1 MKVLTFSGL
10 GFVLLVLA
18 IAAVGTLPSID
29 AVHPIDFAYQPVK
42 PVLDDPVFQ
51 EILSLSIFA
60 DVDLTISHAGTKH
73 AGDMPLY
80 QKCLNDNNVILGFMN
95 PDNKHC
101 IEVFSTT
108 VEENGH
114 TVERFVVRVVKKT
127 KDKFYEITAF
137 TDEWESLYDLELY
150 LNNGGYMQIYP

>member
-1 MKVLTFSGL
+1 MRVLTFGGL
-10 GFVLLVLA
+10 GFVLLFLA
-18 IAAVGTLPSID
+18 IAIVGMLPNID
-29 AVHPIDFAYQPVK
+29 IIHPVDFAYQPVK
-42 PVLDDPVFQ
+42 SVLDDPVFQ

-60 DVDLTISHAGTKH
+60 DVDLTISHAESKH

-80 QKCLNDNNVILGFMN
+80 KKCMDDSNVILGFMN

-101 IEVFSTT
+101 VEVFSTI
-108 VEENGH
+108 VEEEGH
-114 TVERFVVRVVKKT
+114 SVERFVVRVVKKT